1 MSQANS
7 RKKNNSQID
16 YQGLPTLEVL
26 EGANRYNKWI
36 AESIMS
42 FAAPPVLEIGSGT
55 GNIAL
60 HLLSLKPFCATDV
73 DQGLVFL
80 LRKKFRHEKKISVE
94 YLDITQKLPK
104 KFIGKFNTVFAV
116 NVLEHIRDD
125 LGGLRNMLDALSP
138 NGGRLILFL
147 PAKKIAYTNLDRI
160 LGHHRRYE
168 KQELISK
175 LKKTG
180 FHVEKVYFF
189 NIIGLLSWI
198 VRDKFERKDFH
209 LKPYQIAAF
218 DIIVPVLKRIERIV
232 PIPIGISL
240 IAVAQKTK

>member
-7 RKKNNSQID
+7 RRINNSQID

-42 FAAPPVLEIGSGT
+42 FAASPVLEIGSGT

-60 HLLSLKPFCATDV
+60 HFFSMKPFYATDV
-73 DQGLVFL
+73 DQGLVSL
-80 LRKKFRHEKKISVE
+80 LRKKFRHEKEIFVE

-104 KFIGKFNTVFAV
+104 KFAGKFNTVFAV

-138 NGGRLILFL
+138 NGRLILLL
-147 PAKKIAYTNLDRI
+147 PAKKNAYTNLDKV
-160 LGHHRRYE
+160 LGHYRRYE
-168 KQELISK
+168 KEELIDK

-180 FHVEKVYFF
+180 FRVEKIYFF
-189 NIIGLLSWI
+189 NILGLLSWV

-218 DIIVPVLKRIERIV
+218 DIIVPVLKGIERIIS
-232 PIPIGISL
+232 IPVGISL
-240 IAVAQKTK
+240 IAVARKIK